1 MRDLSGRVWQALGL
15 DWLVGVMPTP
25 LHTPI
30 LKELISSQSTRMLS
44 TWGLGKPAQSLLLP
58 LNRGI
63 LYDYN
68 NKVAAHNEHL
78 QTNILEMV

>member
-1 MRDLSGRVWQALGL
+1 
-15 DWLVGVMPTP
+15 
-25 LHTPI
+25 
-30 LKELISSQSTRMLS
+30 MLS

-78 QTNILEMV
+78 QTNILEMVWVYKPFTNIHDASNLKEKWPDSFR